1 MSTNRQAAL
10 HKGLGLPTNHSRN
23 KEQKMSILK
32 AVRGLAAG
40 ATVIASALA
49 VSVVLATQGY
59 DLTGYQDI
67 TYIPTEANPSPD
79 ATGAALTTEGGVAS
93 WSKEWHDVQK
103 AIPSSASESHPVE
116 TF

>member
-1 MSTNRQAAL
+1 M
-10 HKGLGLPTNHSRN
+10 K

-32 AVRGLAAG
+32 AVGGLAAG

-59 DLTGYQDI
+59 DLTDYHDVSFV
-67 TYIPTEANPSPD
+67 PMEAGSALD
-79 ATGAALTTEGGVAS
+79 QTGTAPRKDPEPMR
-93 WSKEWHDVQK
+93 WSEEWSEVQK
-103 AIPSSASESHPVE
+103 AIPSSGFEARPAE